1 MPIAHR
7 LPWTDREKLRCCPSH
22 TPFGTDSLPFMNTF
36 LHRLPKIELH
46 LHIEGTMQPE
56 LIFSLAERNGVT
68 LPYAS
73 IDELKAAYDFK
84 NLQSFLDLYYQ
95 NMQVLLSEQD
105 FYDLT
110 WDYFSRVAAEQLI
123 HAEIFFDPQAHLA
136 RGVEIGTQLAGIS
149 RACQEAQ
156 QRYGITSAIILSFL
170 RDMSEESALETLQ
183 AALPYREQ
191 FIGIGLDSAELGNPP
206 AKFRRVFEQ
215 ARALGLRLVAHAGE
229 EGPHDY
235 ISEALD
241 ELKVERIDHGV
252 QCITSSPLTE
262 RLAREQ
268 IPLTVCPLSN
278 IYLKVFGSLQESTIP
293 QMLESGLK
301 VTLNSDDPAYF
312 GGYMNDNFEAVQ
324 QAFGWNKEVWAQL
337 TQNAIEASFASDTRK
352 REMSA
357 QLDRYLARCS

>member
-1 MPIAHR
+1 M
-7 LPWTDREKLRCCPSH
+7 D
-22 TPFGTDSLPFMNTF
+22 TF

-56 LIFSLAERNGVT
+56 LIFSLAERNNIA

-73 IDELKAAYDFK
+73 IDELKAAYEFK

-110 WDYFSRVAAEQLI
+110 WDYFSRVASEQLI

-136 RGVEIGTQLAGIS
+136 RGVDIGTQLAGIS
-149 RACQEAQ
+149 RACQDAQ

-170 RDMSEESALETLQ
+170 RDMSEASALETLE
-183 AALPYREQ
+183 AALPYREH
-191 FIGIGLDSAELGNPP
+191 FIGVGLDSAELGNPP
-206 AKFRRVFEQ
+206 SKFRRVFEK
-215 ARALGLRLVAHAGE
+215 AKALGLRLVAHAGE

-241 ELKVERIDHGV
+241 DLNVERIDHGV
-252 QCITSSPLTE
+252 QCITSPQLTE

-278 IYLKVFGSLQESTIP
+278 IYLKVFGTLQESTIAH
-293 QMLESGLK
+293 MLDAGLK

-312 GGYMNDNFEAVQ
+312 GGYMNNNFDAVQ
-324 QAFGWNKEVWAQL
+324 QAFGWTPAIWEQL
-337 TQNAIEASFASDTRK
+337 TRNAIEASFADDARK
-352 REMSA
+352 QQMNDI
-357 QLDRYLARCS
+357 LDLYLNNTSKS